1 MPITYRV
8 MAGIVAAAL
17 LFGSGYGLGV
27 KLERGVWLRLELDR
41 KNAAS
46 ETARIAASA
55 ETRRSAAQQQAR
67 DRVKTRV
74 KVIEREYAKL
84 PAGCDFGDDEFRLL
98 NAERDAL
105 MGTGPST
112 LPGAMSGDAAVV
124 EVGQADGT

>member
-17 LFGSGYGLGV
+17 LALSGYGLGV
-27 KLERGVWLRLELDR
+27 RLERGRWLQIELDR
-41 KNAAS
+41 QNAIA
-46 ETARIAASA
+46 ETARIAAQA
-55 ETRRSAAQQQAR
+55 ETRRGAAQQQAR
-67 DRVKTRV
+67 DRAKTRV

-84 PAGCDFGDDEFRLL
+84 PAGCEFGDDEFRLL

-112 LPGAMSGDAAVV
+112 LPGAVSGDAAVV

>member
-1 MPITYRV
+1 MPITYRLLACLV
-8 MAGIVAAAL
+8 VAVL
-17 LFGSGYGLGV
+17 LCGSGYGLGV

-41 KNAAS
+41 KNAIA
-46 ETARIAASA
+46 EVARIAASA

-74 KVIEREYAKL
+74 KVIEREYGKL

-112 LPGAMSGDAAVV
+112 LPGAVSGDAAVV